1 MSDNQ
6 KDLAEWQALPPIR
19 REYVEFVLLDK
30 FSEIVAF
37 ARKASNRG
45 FLLVLDDVTATAAAI
60 RTGAK
65 VLAGVDGLIAENERL
80 RADLAE
86 INKRHEAALDAI
98 APHLPDGE
106 LLLATDPATFLEVLA
121 EHVVLWALQSAEL
134 AAMSL
139 VEKE

>member
-37 ARKASNRG
+37 ARKASGRG
-45 FLLVLDDVTATAAAI
+45 FLLMEDDATATAAAI

-65 VLAGVDGLIAENERL
+65 VLAGVGGLIAENERL
-80 RADLAE
+80 RDELADLRKLM
-86 INKRHEAALDAI
+86 KRANVGHLERFMIDAREE
-98 APHLPDGE
+98 D
-106 LLLATDPATFLEVLA
+106 
-121 EHVVLWALQSAEL
+121 
-134 AAMSL
+134 
-139 VEKE
+139 K